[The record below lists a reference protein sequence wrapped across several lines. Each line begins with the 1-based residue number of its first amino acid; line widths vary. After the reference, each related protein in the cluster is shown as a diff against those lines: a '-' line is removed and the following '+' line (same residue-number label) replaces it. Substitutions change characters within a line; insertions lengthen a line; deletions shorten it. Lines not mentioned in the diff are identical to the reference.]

1 MLFLPRMLPMSVFST
16 SKSLCFPEPCSNALF
31 FLACDSPPPP
41 ELLSSISCYHW
52 LSMLQALRHV
62 IASPNKKPEAHVG
75 QNSWHV
81 AWSIK
86 CAEQRAEYHNCHV
99 IFCGTGGRGGRSS
112 HGLKW
117 YRKWDCD
124 HCGWRAWG
132 RIALYGLFLCHCDQ
146 TPWPRQLM
154 DRDRVLLEFTVLEST
169 VARAA
174 SLQVADRLT
183 SWKLSH
189 PLEERRNRDIEPK
202 IGSQW
207 STSFSKMALLK
218 LPQTVPPSG
227 GQVIKASSLLA
238 RAGAGG
244 GVFLIQTTT
253 CLNHPETLVKSEY
266 LQHILATKSGSTR
279 QRGDATGMWGIF
291 FSSLVL
297 SSIFNSVYFFSSQGY

>member
-1 MLFLPRMLPMSVFST
+1 MQEHLLAIWYFLDTHFTFPGSCCSCLGCSPCQFSAHPNH
-16 SKSLCFPEPCSNALF
+16 SAFQSPVQMPFSSLLVIVS
-31 FLACDSPPPP
+31 PPP

-86 CAEQRAEYHNCHV
+86 CAEQRAEYNNCHV
-99 IFCGTGGRGGRSS
+99 ISCGTGGRGGRSS

-124 HCGWRAWG
+124 HRGWKAWG
-132 RIALYGLFLCHCDQ
+132 RIALYGLFLCRCDQ

-154 DRDRVLLEFTVLEST
+154 DRVLLEFTVLEST

-189 PLEERRNRDIEPK
+189 PQEERRNRDVERK

-218 LPQTVPPSG
+218 LPQTVPPTG

-238 RAGAGG
+238 FSLM
-244 GVFLIQTTT
+244 VSHS
-253 CLNHPETLVKSEY
+253 NHHMPESPRDTSKVG
-266 LQHILATKSGSTR
+266 ILTAH
-279 QRGDATGMWGIF
+279 TGC
-291 FSSLVL
+291 
-297 SSIFNSVYFFSSQGY
+297 